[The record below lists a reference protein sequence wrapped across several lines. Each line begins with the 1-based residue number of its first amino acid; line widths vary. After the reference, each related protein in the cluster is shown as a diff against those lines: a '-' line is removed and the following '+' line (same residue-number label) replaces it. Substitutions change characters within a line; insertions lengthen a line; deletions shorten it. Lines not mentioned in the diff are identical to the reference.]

1 MTDGLIAVLGWYLPC
16 ALLLSLDAVVL
27 WGLLV
32 WRGSLVARAPERG
45 LALAAALLVLALV
58 SPVAWR
64 TVGVTRPG
72 NALVDVW
79 SGPRIEGD
87 RSGPATMTIRSTP
100 ATNTRLHPRPSAVP
114 AALGV
119 GVAGL
124 AATALFS
131 LATLMVRRRRLGR
144 HCRELPVVKRVG
156 RVRLCASDRA
166 PVPFAARF
174 AGVAF
179 IVVPTAL
186 WTDSRRLLMVI
197 AHEAHHLRRGDL
209 HVALALGTLRAIFVW
224 NPLLVLWERLVAELQ
239 DLACDRRVLRH
250 LQVPP
255 VEYGRALLWA
265 ADAARGRR
273 YVLIGARG
281 IADGSTVSLRRR
293 IDMLDKTPV
302 SRGRARSWLVGVAAC
317 GFIAGASWVARGAVA
332 DHRVTR
338 AELETRAGRIASS
351 SGFPIFVDDQV
362 VARINQWVAV
372 PETRELMRK
381 AMARMPSYRGMI
393 ESTLRARH
401 LPVQLL
407 GMVMAE
413 SKFDNEAQP
422 NTPVERRSVGLWQ
435 LIPSTGRRLGLQV
448 SPTMDERLEP
458 RRATEAAATL
468 MTQLFERYGDW
479 QVAVAAYNAGEK
491 KVDSLAAGATSKV
504 DVRARVLA
512 GDEEHAHYV
521 RSVMAS
527 IILIDDPSL
536 LD

>member
-186 WTDSRRLLMVI
+186 WTD
-197 AHEAHHLRRGDL
+197 
-209 HVALALGTLRAIFVW
+209 
-224 NPLLVLWERLVAELQ
+224 
-239 DLACDRRVLRH
+239 
-250 LQVPP
+250 
-255 VEYGRALLWA
+255 
-265 ADAARGRR
+265 
-273 YVLIGARG
+273 
-281 IADGSTVSLRRR
+281 
-293 IDMLDKTPV
+293 
-302 SRGRARSWLVGVAAC
+302 
-317 GFIAGASWVARGAVA
+317 
-332 DHRVTR
+332 
-338 AELETRAGRIASS
+338 
-351 SGFPIFVDDQV
+351 
-362 VARINQWVAV
+362 
-372 PETRELMRK
+372 
-381 AMARMPSYRGMI
+381 
-393 ESTLRARH
+393 
-401 LPVQLL
+401 
-407 GMVMAE
+407 
-413 SKFDNEAQP
+413 
-422 NTPVERRSVGLWQ
+422 
-435 LIPSTGRRLGLQV
+435 
-448 SPTMDERLEP
+448 
-458 RRATEAAATL
+458 
-468 MTQLFERYGDW
+468 
-479 QVAVAAYNAGEK
+479 
-491 KVDSLAAGATSKV
+491 
-504 DVRARVLA
+504 
-512 GDEEHAHYV
+512 
-521 RSVMAS
+521 
-527 IILIDDPSL
+527 
-536 LD
+536 